1 MKVRTKW
8 IVVAVIATTILVV
21 LPIIAQ
27 PYGVESHIPLRDV
40 PQDHSL
46 RMDIE
51 FVHEKGWFQGYP
63 DGTFKPDRNISPD
76 QMANVLTRSFPDG
89 MTRAEFATMLRDGYE
104 RTSYD
109 WFFQQASLINKVFI
123 VGEADLDNPYYE
135 RLRGIIFSSGY
146 LPFHRIVKRD
156 YYVRDPRWASTWNGL
171 SYEASVEGDDHISP
185 YLWYIAPGRYLI
197 KGGMS
202 CNWIVLSSIENIPD
216 RIFTRS
222 GDGGGPYYEWDPTWE
237 RYFFSI
243 EKAIIDFDFLIS
255 LDTVIEEGIGIDGD
269 EIVIEPTDKAFII
282 SCLDVGGSELEGYH
296 YGDYWGN
303 VAAPQV
309 GGDMSY
315 LGWDYETSRPDAYI
329 WGKEQYERWFQRG

>member
-1 MKVRTKW
+1 MVYSTGE
-8 IVVAVIATTILVV
+8 I
-21 LPIIAQ
+21 
-27 PYGVESHIPLRDV
+27 
-40 PQDHSL
+40 
-46 RMDIE
+46 
-51 FVHEKGWFQGYP
+51 FNKGW
-63 DGTFKPDRNISPD
+63 D
-76 QMANVLTRSFPDG
+76 VLQLDS
-89 MTRAEFATMLRDGYE
+89 
-104 RTSYD
+104 
-109 WFFQQASLINKVFI
+109 FI
-123 VGEADLDNPYYE
+123 VYWEYTGSYIYE
-135 RLRGIIFSSGY
+135 KWWWR
-146 LPFHRIVKRD
+146 
-156 YYVRDPRWASTWNGL
+156 
-171 SYEASVEGDDHISP
+171 
-185 YLWYIAPGRYLI
+185 
-197 KGGMS
+197 
-202 CNWIVLSSIENIPD
+202 
-216 RIFTRS
+216 
-222 GDGGGPYYEWDPTWE
+222 GPYYEWDPTWE